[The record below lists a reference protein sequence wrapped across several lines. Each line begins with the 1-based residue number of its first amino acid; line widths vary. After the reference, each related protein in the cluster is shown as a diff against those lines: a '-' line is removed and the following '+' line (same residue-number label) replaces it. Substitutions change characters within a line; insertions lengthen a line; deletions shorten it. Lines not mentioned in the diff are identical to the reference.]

1 MLIDHHAKPVSED
14 QLREEQRFVAVG
26 KELEPDSPD
35 SLLFPIPLRH
45 LAKASTL
52 GIALLALML
61 ALCWQ
66 RVGRVVLR
74 Y

>member
-52 GIALLALML
+52 GIV
-61 ALCWQ
+61 C
-66 RVGRVVLR
+66 
-74 Y
+74 